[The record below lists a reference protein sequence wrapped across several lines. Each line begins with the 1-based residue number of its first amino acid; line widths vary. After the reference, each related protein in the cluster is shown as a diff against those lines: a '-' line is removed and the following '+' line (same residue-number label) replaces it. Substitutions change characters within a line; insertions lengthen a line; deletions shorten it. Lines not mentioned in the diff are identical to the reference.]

1 MSRLSRRPNGPAV
14 TERAASPPPAEGS
27 PSASGRTASS
37 SSSGYCSDSVP
48 GSPLATHHDRSTQT
62 PSPASQAVAHAQQ
75 RLDRAR
81 RGGRSHEPWPRP
93 TSPCR
98 ERSEASAGVMRDQ
111 VVELAEELRRMG
123 DEFNQLYFNRVSGPS
138 RSLGTTTT
146 TTMMRMMMMM
156 QHSVPRSNVY
166 LPVTSQVLTHHT
178 PDSFFLFPR
187 CLFWLLIPGMKSA
200 FASHLIRLPFLH
212 VASLYLQPESKRAW
226 DQRLVRQVICIFCCS
241 QDLGDVPAV
250 ISQSSS
256 GLPSRW

>member
-123 DEFNQLYFNRVSGPS
+123 DEFNQLYFNRVPAG
-138 RSLGTTTT
+138 RNGQIA
-146 TTMMRMMMMM
+146 R
-156 QHSVPRSNVY
+156 
-166 LPVTSQVLTHHT
+166 
-178 PDSFFLFPR
+178 
-187 CLFWLLIPGMKSA
+187 PGQQ
-200 FASHLIRLPFLH
+200 
-212 VASLYLQPESKRAW
+212 LQPHHDAGVMRFLG
-226 DQRLVRQVICIFCCS
+226 RLMGRLLQLI
-241 QDLGDVPAV
+241 LW
-250 ISQSSS
+250 
-256 GLPSRW
+256 RR